1 MGVMVKQ
8 LTNHSGQEWAS
19 ISKAHLFHSFL
30 SMELLTVGMKMVIA
44 AIEITFLQ
52 KENSQSW

>member
-30 SMELLTVGMKMVIA
+30 SMEQLTVGMKMVIA
-44 AIEITFLQ
+44 ALEISFLQ
-52 KENSQSW
+52 